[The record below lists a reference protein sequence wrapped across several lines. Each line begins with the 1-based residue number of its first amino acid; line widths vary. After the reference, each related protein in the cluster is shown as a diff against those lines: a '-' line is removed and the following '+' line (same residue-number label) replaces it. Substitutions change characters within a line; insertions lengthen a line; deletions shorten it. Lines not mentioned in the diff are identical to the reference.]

1 MLKSLFIQNIVLI
14 DKINIDFDAGF
25 CVLTGETGSGKSI
38 ILGALGLAIGYRSNI
53 KLLKKDQSQGSV
65 IANFDITNNSN
76 CQEFL
81 AENDLLDVDDPN
93 NLILKRILKE
103 NASSKAFINDI
114 PISNNLLSQIG
125 KLLVEIHGQNDQ
137 SDLLNS
143 NFHRQII
150 DDYAKNEQILSKIA
164 IIYDQLKSVRQEI
177 DKICQNQEK
186 NREEKEYLEH
196 IIAELEQADI
206 DIGEEDKLADKKN
219 ILQNKE
225 KISELIN
232 DLSLEVTNANSNLF
246 MAQQKLS
253 RKMEMLDNFVADK
266 NLVQELDQNIE
277 ESIIKTD
284 LAKENINEIA
294 RIINQDDESLEEI
307 EERLFLIRG
316 LARKLNQKSDELPKY
331 LAEIKITVENLG
343 NIAANLG
350 DLELEEQK
358 LSEEF
363 LEIAKNLQEKRKLA
377 AKKLS
382 AKIEKELKDL
392 QMNSV
397 EFLVDFAELSAD
409 KYNKFGIDKVKF
421 LAKINKNADFGEINQ
436 IASGGEL
443 SRFMLAIKKSLMEV
457 KSIPT
462 IIFDEIDSGV
472 GGLVAAKIGQKM
484 SDLGQKSQIIAI
496 THHAQVAAKS
506 DFHLRISKKDL
517 ATETKTLVEALND
530 QESENEIARMLSGEK
545 ITNEA
550 IEAARKLRG

>member
-1 MLKSLFIQNIVLI
+1 MLQSLFIQNIVLI
-14 DKINIDFDAGF
+14 DKINIDFDGGF

-53 KLLKKDQSQGSV
+53 KLLKKDQSQALV

-81 AENDLLDVDDPN
+81 EENDLLDINDPN
-93 NLILKRILKE
+93 NLILKRTLKE
-103 NASSKAFINDI
+103 NGSSKAFINDI
-114 PISNNLLSQIG
+114 PIGNNLLSQIG

-150 DDYAKNEQILSKIA
+150 DDYAKNGQILSKIA
-164 IIYDQLKSVRQEI
+164 IIYNKLKDIKQ
-177 DKICQNQEK
+177 KINQIYQNQEK
-186 NREEKEYLEH
+186 DREEKEYLEH
-196 IIAELEQADI
+196 IILELDQANI
-206 DIGEEDKLADKKN
+206 EIGEEDKLSDKKTN
-219 ILQNKE
+219 LQNKE
-225 KISELIN
+225 KIAELIN
-232 DLSLEVTNANSNLF
+232 DLSLEITNANSNLF
-246 MAQQKLS
+246 IAQQKLS
-253 RKMEMLDNFVADK
+253 RKMEMFNNFIEDK

-277 ESIIKTD
+277 ESIIKSD
-284 LAKENINEIA
+284 LAKENINEITK
-294 RIINQDDESLEEI
+294 IINQDNESLEEI

-316 LARKLNQKSDELPKY
+316 LARKLNKKSDELPQY
-331 LAEIKITVENLG
+331 LAEIKIKVENLG
-343 NIAANLG
+343 NLEINLG
-350 DLELEEQK
+350 NLEIEEQK
-358 LSEEF
+358 LSAEF
-363 LEIAKNLQEKRKLA
+363 LEIAQNLQEKRKLA

-382 AKIEKELKDL
+382 KKIEAELKDL

-397 EFLVDFAELSAD
+397 EFLVDFEELSQD

-484 SDLGQKSQIIAI
+484 ADLGQKSQIIAI

-506 DFHLRISKKDL
+506 DFHMKISKKDYKN
-517 ATETKTLVEALND
+517 ETKTLIEILNN
-530 QESENEIARMLSGEK
+530 QESESEIARMLSGEEV
-545 ITNEA
+545 TNEA
-550 IEAARKLRG
+550 IEAAKKLIG